1 MKTPDSTKRP
11 LSRRPGPIVLLA
23 LALGAQLG
31 CGREFF
37 RQWAN
42 QDVSEAIFEKSRDPR
57 FRLDMFSIEPPA
69 QARFADPYDP
79 DVPPAPPDDRAAEA
93 MSPVPQWPEH
103 RLITPVEGTGYL
115 DMLETWNQQRPN
127 PATTTPVPPPAP
139 ARTVEPPNPPP
150 AGSASPFRTPAN
162 SGTNPAGM
170 SPNSLSRP
178 QPPNPNG

>member
-79 DVPPAPPDDRAAEA
+79 DVPPAPPDDRATEA
-93 MSPVPQWPEH
+93 LSPVPQWPNH
-103 RLITPVEGTGYL
+103 RLLVPVEGPGSL
-115 DMLETWNQQRPN
+115 DMLETWQRQR
-127 PATTTPVPPPAP
+127 PAP
-139 ARTVEPPNPPP
+139 APTAKPPAAPQPTTLPPPTPPP
-150 AGSASPFRTPAN
+150 AGSASPFR
-162 SGTNPAGM
+162 
-170 SPNSLSRP
+170 
-178 QPPNPNG
+178 